1 MIISRLEILVHLLK
15 EFQLVWNMMCQ
26 YLLVLSVCYLT
37 KGFFCQTLPRNHLN
51 NLNEQNL
58 ACPIMDGRGNDIRH
72 GSKHKKTHQT
82 SSNNCNQ
89 TRKITHPLLNKRKP
103 IVLLDLSQV
112 NIWEFSDMSKFLG
125 QNIYLRLAIVHSYIH
140 KIF

>member
-1 MIISRLEILVHLLK
+1 MWKDSIRNIVVIFQPNILIIVEFYVRHWAIVLK
-15 EFQLVWNMMCQ
+15 HFNENPV
-26 YLLVLSVCYLT
+26 SVNIGYLT
-37 KGFFCQTLPRNHLN
+37 KVFFCYTLPRNHLD

-112 NIWEFSDMSKFLG
+112 NIWEFSDMSKFL
-125 QNIYLRLAIVHSYIH
+125 S
-140 KIF
+140 